1 VQELHPVDA
10 LFAKAHELAAEI
22 AANAP
27 LAVQSTKRTIDLF
40 ADRGLDDALR
50 FEAMNAAIGFVSEDL
65 IEGFA
70 AGREERPA
78 RFEGK

>member
-1 VQELHPVDA
+1 
-10 LFAKAHELAAEI
+10 
-22 AANAP
+22 
-27 LAVQSTKRTIDLF
+27 
-40 ADRGLDDALR
+40 
-50 FEAMNAAIGFVSEDL
+50 MNAAIGFVSEDL